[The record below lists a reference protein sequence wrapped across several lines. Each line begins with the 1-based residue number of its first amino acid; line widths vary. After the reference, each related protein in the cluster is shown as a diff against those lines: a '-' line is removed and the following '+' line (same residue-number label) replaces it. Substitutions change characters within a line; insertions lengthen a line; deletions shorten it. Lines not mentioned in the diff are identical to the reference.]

1 MYSVYKY
8 AAKVNSTLKK
18 VDSKKLEKAEA
29 KLMQKQEKRQEVTKA
44 GVVPVA
50 VKLQTATASQV
61 TNKKNTKLDQK
72 GLNRSMDIKIEN
84 FDLAFGEK

>member
-1 MYSVYKY
+1 MI
-8 AAKVNSTLKK
+8 
-18 VDSKKLEKAEA
+18 
-29 KLMQKQEKRQEVTKA
+29 
-44 GVVPVA
+44 PVA